1 MTFREPIEPVPNVPS
16 SFAEGF
22 EIDLE
27 RSVMIGVRHGLGAQW
42 Q

>member
-1 MTFREPIEPVPNVPS
+1 MTFREPIEPVPS

-27 RSVMIGVRHGLGAQW
+27 GSVMIGVRHGLGAQW